1 MSIKTLLL
9 VDDNPDII
17 RLLEVNLKNA
27 GYKVISAQDGEKAF
41 VLAKQFVPDLIILD
55 IMLPGMD
62 GYAVCQNLKSNKNT
76 NLIPVLIIS
85 AKDRPIDKIIALKT
99 GASEYI
105 TKPFDIQELIV
116 RVDSLLKHTEENLS
130 TNPLTKLPG
139 NTSIINELNK
149 RLHNK
154 DDFAFIYIDLN
165 NFKSYNDKYG
175 FHKGDEIIRFTAD
188 TIKQSAAENDFIGH
202 VGGDDFVFIC
212 EIFNAENACIKIAD
226 IFDNNIVNFY
236 SKEDAQK
243 GSIISKDRQGNTTE
257 FPLMRLSMG
266 IAKNDNAKIIHYNEI
281 IELAS
286 EIKNHIK
293 SQKIAGKSIFMS
305 DKRKPEGTEKM
316 KKKILI
322 AEDDLNLQ
330 KLLKVNL
337 ESRGFDVVAVDDGEK
352 ALVEFY
358 NILPDLFI
366 TDVMLPK
373 IWGLDVCRG
382 IRKSGQFKD
391 IPILIMSGVYNKLE
405 FRIDAQQAGA
415 TDMITKPFEIE
426 DFTKYVE
433 KLIAQTKPSS
443 ASAASSVK
451 TTMPSDLTK
460 NYSVDKKVVV
470 YYPDGKIIKGIT
482 AAMNPGG
489 TGFNMT
495 LKDENKRAYI
505 AYAQV
510 SRVEV
515 VDKF

>member
-1 MSIKTLLL
+1 LKIKK
-9 VDDNPDII
+9 NFYE
-17 RLLEVNLKNA
+17 RLNN
-27 GYKVISAQDGEKAF
+27 
-41 VLAKQFVPDLIILD
+41 
-55 IMLPGMD
+55 
-62 GYAVCQNLKSNKNT
+62 
-76 NLIPVLIIS
+76 IIS
-85 AKDRPIDKIIALKT
+85 NAKFTIISVAIDKK
-99 GASEYI
+99 
-105 TKPFDIQELIV
+105 
-116 RVDSLLKHTEENLS
+116 KHIE
-130 TNPLTKLPG
+130 
-139 NTSIINELNK
+139 
-149 RLHNK
+149 
-154 DDFAFIYIDLN
+154 
-165 NFKSYNDKYG
+165 KYG
-175 FHKGDEIIRFTAD
+175 
-188 TIKQSAAENDFIGH
+188 
-202 VGGDDFVFIC
+202 
-212 EIFNAENACIKIAD
+212 KIAD
-226 IFDNNIVNFY
+226 NPYSICLSYILERLIFCTDNGNLLPTVSITIEKRGK
-236 SKEDAQK
+236 KEDEQLLA
-243 GSIISKDRQGNTTE
+243 
-257 FPLMRLSMG
+257 
-266 IAKNDNAKIIHYNEI
+266 HYNEI